1 LGQSRCTHSILLVR
15 HVPHRLNPK
24 PKGFASILKNRPCRD
39 RSLEIAFG
47 TTKQPTSHH
56 PSSFIFASRATKS
69 LGPPQPEQII
79 SARVLRRK
87 PILELLGSFR
97 ILSHESKILYVGSRE
112 SSAYPHN

>member
-1 LGQSRCTHSILLVR
+1 
-15 HVPHRLNPK
+15 
-24 PKGFASILKNRPCRD
+24 LKNRPCRD
-39 RSLEIAFG
+39 RGLEIAFG
-47 TTKQPTSHH
+47 TTKQPTSHN

-97 ILSHESKILYVGSRE
+97 ILSHESKILYVGATGVKCIPPIYKNGMNITTSR
-112 SSAYPHN
+112 